1 MSQTELAKRI
11 GVPFQRVNEIVRER
25 RGVTPETALRLSKLF
40 GTTPD
45 LWMNMQANVD
55 LYRAIQSDTE
65 ERALRKIRPLT
76 AA

>member
-55 LYRAIQSDTE
+55 L
-65 ERALRKIRPLT
+65 
-76 AA
+76 